1 MQKLES
7 SLKNMVL
14 VLVGVALVVG
24 AVLAY
29 VNHITSGPIAQKA
42 EQSLAAG
49 IKSVMGTDDLQ
60 VAAPEEVPQTI
71 DGKEVTFIVH
81 ACSDKSGNSLGAAV
95 ESTTGGFGGDLKV
108 LVGFDKEGKILG
120 YTLLQHSETPGL
132 GAKASTWFQKDGKG
146 SIIGKTPK
154 DGNLHVSKDDKS
166 GNAVDAITASTI
178 TSRAFL
184 KAINQAYAAYTQQG
198 TDGKSGATKVKKG
211 YATMSNIKI
220 LMNGII
226 KENPTFVLLLGM
238 CPTLATTT
246 SAINGLSMGLATMA
260 VLICTNF
267 VISCIKKI
275 TPDMVRIPVFIVVI
289 AAFVTILQ
297 MFMSAYAPDSINQ
310 ALGIYIPLIVVNC
323 IILGRAESFAA
334 KNSPVASLFDG
345 IGVGLGFTLGLTILG
360 CAREILG
367 SGSLFGVT
375 LLPETTNILVFILP
389 PGAFLTLGYIIAIF
403 NKVKK

>member
-1 MQKLES
+1 
-7 SLKNMVL
+7 MVL

-60 VAAPEEVPQTI
+60 VAAPEKVPQTI

-81 ACSDKSGNSLGAAV
+81 ACSDKS
-95 ESTTGGFGGDLKV
+95 GDLKV

-211 YATMSNIKI
+211 
-220 LMNGII
+220 
-226 KENPTFVLLLGM
+226 
-238 CPTLATTT
+238 
-246 SAINGLSMGLATMA
+246 
-260 VLICTNF
+260 
-267 VISCIKKI
+267 
-275 TPDMVRIPVFIVVI
+275 
-289 AAFVTILQ
+289 
-297 MFMSAYAPDSINQ
+297 
-310 ALGIYIPLIVVNC
+310 
-323 IILGRAESFAA
+323 
-334 KNSPVASLFDG
+334 
-345 IGVGLGFTLGLTILG
+345 
-360 CAREILG
+360 
-367 SGSLFGVT
+367 
-375 LLPETTNILVFILP
+375 
-389 PGAFLTLGYIIAIF
+389 
-403 NKVKK
+403 

>member
-60 VAAPEEVPQTI
+60 VAAPKKVPQTI

-154 DGNLHVSKDDKS
+154 DGNLHVSKDDKN

-211 YATMSNIKI
+211 
-220 LMNGII
+220 
-226 KENPTFVLLLGM
+226 
-238 CPTLATTT
+238 
-246 SAINGLSMGLATMA
+246 
-260 VLICTNF
+260 
-267 VISCIKKI
+267 
-275 TPDMVRIPVFIVVI
+275 
-289 AAFVTILQ
+289 
-297 MFMSAYAPDSINQ
+297 
-310 ALGIYIPLIVVNC
+310 
-323 IILGRAESFAA
+323 
-334 KNSPVASLFDG
+334 
-345 IGVGLGFTLGLTILG
+345 
-360 CAREILG
+360 
-367 SGSLFGVT
+367 
-375 LLPETTNILVFILP
+375 
-389 PGAFLTLGYIIAIF
+389 
-403 NKVKK
+403 